1 MNESPDIRCLL
12 VDDEFLALALLEKYV
27 EEEPGL
33 VLAGKCKNPVQAV
46 EILNTQPVDLLF
58 LDIQMPLMSGI
69 SLLKNISSKPVTI
82 FTTAYTQYAY
92 EAFDLDAVDYLTKP
106 FSRERFRQAI
116 RKATNLLGL
125 KKKDTGSDLN
135 VISGEMTVKSDR
147 KYIKIAFLDILF
159 VEGWKEYVKIHT
171 LNGKIITLES
181 MNHMELILPD
191 THFLRVHK
199 SYIVSIPRVRQFEGD
214 MLIIGDSRIPVSKAR
229 KKEVISRIFT
239 AH

>member
-1 MNESPDIRCLL
+1 MNEAPGIRCLL

-27 EEEPGL
+27 NEEPGL
-33 VLAGKCKNPVQAV
+33 VLTGKCKNPVQAV
-46 EILNTQPVDLLF
+46 EILNTQSVDLLF

-116 RKATNLLGL
+116 RKATNLLSL
-125 KKKDTGSDLN
+125 KNKDSGADLP

-147 KYIKIAFLDILF
+147 KYVKVAFSDILF

-181 MNHMELILPD
+181 MNNMELILPD
-191 THFLRVHK
+191 THFYRVHK
-199 SYIVSIPRVRQFEGD
+199 SYIVSIPRVRQFED
-214 MLIIGDSRIPVSKAR
+214 DTLIIGDSRIPVSKAR

-239 AH
+239 AP

>member
-1 MNESPDIRCLL
+1 MNEAPGIRCLL

-27 EEEPGL
+27 NEEPGL
-33 VLAGKCKNPVQAV
+33 VLTGKCKNPVQAI

-58 LDIQMPLMSGI
+58 LDIQMPLISGI
-69 SLLKNISSKPVTI
+69 SLLKNLSSKPVTI

-106 FSRERFRQAI
+106 FSQERFRQAI
-116 RKATNLLGL
+116 RKAVNLLSL
-125 KKKDTGSDLN
+125 KNRETGADLT

-147 KYIKIAFLDILF
+147 KYVKIAFSDILF

-181 MNHMELILPD
+181 MNNMEMILPD
-191 THFLRVHK
+191 THFYRVHK
-199 SYIVSIPRVRQFEGD
+199 SYIVSIPHVRQFED
-214 MLIIGDSRIPVSKAR
+214 DTIIIGDSRIPVSKAR

-239 AH
+239 AP